1 MQRLHVPRREGLSLY
16 VPSAHLTHRDSSL
29 GEQTVKD
36 PAGHS
41 LQDRL
46 DNLGELPLSDCEN
59 TGGVQQQRNQ
69 FCRIKL
75 CFPEKKKTKQKKSSK
90 WGRGGKGERKGR
102 EGGEGGEGRG
112 RGRGGLLCV
121 PLFSTLQCL
130 HLLSWL
136 LRSRK
141 KILVLNSVGSLDCVI
156 NSYSLKK

>member
-59 TGGVQQQRNQ
+59 TGGEQQQRNQ

-75 CFPEKKKTKQKKSSK
+75 CFPEKKQNKTKKK
-90 WGRGGKGERKGR
+90 
-102 EGGEGGEGRG
+102 
-112 RGRGGLLCV
+112 L
-121 PLFSTLQCL
+121 
-130 HLLSWL
+130 
-136 LRSRK
+136 
-141 KILVLNSVGSLDCVI
+141 
-156 NSYSLKK
+156 

>member
-46 DNLGELPLSDCEN
+46 DNLGELPLSDCKKTE
-59 TGGVQQQRNQ
+59 GEQQQRNQ
-69 FCRIKL
+69 CCRIKL
-75 CFPEKKKTKQKKSSK
+75 CFPEKKTKKTKTKSSK
-90 WGRGGKGERKGR
+90 WGRGGKGER
-102 EGGEGGEGRG
+102 EGR
-112 RGRGGLLCV
+112 LLCV

-130 HLLSWL
+130 RLLSWL

>member
-36 PAGHS
+36 PAGHF

-75 CFPEKKKTKQKKSSK
+75 CFPEKKQNKTKKK
-90 WGRGGKGERKGR
+90 
-102 EGGEGGEGRG
+102 
-112 RGRGGLLCV
+112 L
-121 PLFSTLQCL
+121 
-130 HLLSWL
+130 
-136 LRSRK
+136 
-141 KILVLNSVGSLDCVI
+141 
-156 NSYSLKK
+156 

>member
-75 CFPEKKKTKQKKSSK
+75 CFPEKKQNKTKQKALN
-90 WGRGGKGERKGR
+90 G
-102 EGGEGGEGRG
+102 GGEGRG
-112 RGRGGLLCV
+112 RGRGGKGEREGRAPLCSS
-121 PLFSTLQCL
+121 LFYASMFTPAKLAFKIKKENISFEF
-130 HLLSWL
+130 SW
-136 LRSRK
+136 
-141 KILVLNSVGSLDCVI
+141 
-156 NSYSLKK
+156 